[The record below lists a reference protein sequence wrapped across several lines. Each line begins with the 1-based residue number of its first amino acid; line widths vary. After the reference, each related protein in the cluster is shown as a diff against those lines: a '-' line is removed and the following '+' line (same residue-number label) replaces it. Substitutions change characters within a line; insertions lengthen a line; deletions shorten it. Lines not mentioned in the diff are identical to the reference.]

1 MSIGHTVQVPDHGS
15 PRRMKSP
22 TYRVVAGVLVLL
34 ALLLI
39 GWGTYR
45 EIERVRASQLAA
57 AVLEARL
64 QAQAF
69 AEHADAIVRT
79 VDFALIELTADWAG
93 WSAFHD
99 KARRVSQRLG
109 DLAVQVSGTDAQGV
123 VMSTNLATPTERVS
137 VADREH
143 IRVHLEN
150 RVQGLYIS
158 DPIFGRV
165 SKKWSIQFTR
175 AVRAG
180 DRVVAVLVISVA
192 PTFFADFYR
201 RLSNQ
206 RPGDVI
212 SMLKPDGVILAR
224 APDERESMGMR
235 LTGLPD
241 FAGDPAGSGH
251 YMRASIVDGV
261 DRIYGWYR
269 ARGSGL
275 VLVSGIDRTVAM
287 AGFQRERIWLVF
299 SAVLGATLLLVLA
312 LTVDVLMR
320 RGRRDAARARE
331 ENLRLEDAVVERTR
345 ELERVIDDL
354 SASQAELV
362 VARSALDSASEGVT
376 IADARGPDYPIIY
389 VNDAFERITG
399 YARADMLGRSCRL
412 LQGPERDQPGL
423 EIVRRAL
430 RTHEHCRVQLR
441 NYRRD
446 GELFHNELSLSPVRN
461 AAGEVCGIFLQDN
474 AAGEVTHYVGIQT
487 DVTQRLAIESQLRD
501 SQKMEAIGQLTGGL
515 AHDFNNLLGVVIG
528 NLDMIGESLPSDEG
542 LRRAYRAALDAALQG
557 AAVTRSLLAVAR
569 RQPLQVGVDD
579 LNALVGEMLP
589 LIRSSAGVAVT
600 VRLQLAGEDLPV
612 LMDAGGLS
620 NALLNLVI
628 NARDAMKDQPGERLM
643 VVRTRRST
651 GLEDPQGRLGSA
663 AYAVVE
669 VEDNGPGMGE
679 AVSSR
684 AFDLFFTTK
693 SAGHGTGLGLA
704 MVRGFAEQLRGTAYL
719 ESAPGQGTRVTLM
732 LPLAS
737 APALEGAAAGSAG
750 TGPVEDDSAMV
761 LAAEGRADLHALAR
775 EAARVCAVP
784 SAVLVLTDGRR
795 QHPVAAVGFPGDR
808 MPEIRALLAR
818 ALIRPADIFVVEDVS
833 RDETAAAS
841 ARGAQASDIRF
852 FAASPVKNDG
862 GRAVGVI
869 CVLDREPHALS
880 PLQSSRLREL
890 AGRVQAQLAR
900 DAEEISA
907 WPDPATPAT
916 VRADVPST
924 DTPAPSARARV
935 LVVDDEK
942 PLCDIGCLWL
952 ESMGYEAV
960 GVLGPAEA
968 LNRLRKDRF
977 DILFTDIVMPGA
989 MDGFELARE
998 ARRLQPHL
1006 RVLLASGYARGLAR
1020 QEELPGPL
1028 LDKPYRKHDLQRM
1041 IEALP

>member
-1 MSIGHTVQVPDHGS
+1 MSIGHTVQGPDQGS
-15 PRRMKSP
+15 PRRLKRP
-22 TYRVVAGVLVLL
+22 TRRALAGALVLV

-79 VDFALIELTADWAG
+79 VDFALVELTADWTG
-93 WSAFHD
+93 WPAFHD
-99 KARRVSQRLG
+99 KARRLSQRLG
-109 DLAVQVSGTDAQGV
+109 DLAVQVAGTDDQGV

-165 SKKWSIQFTR
+165 SKQWSIQFTR
-175 AVRAG
+175 AIRAG
-180 DRVVAVLVISVA
+180 DRVVGVVVISVS

-235 LTGLPD
+235 LKGLPD
-241 FAGDPAGSGH
+241 FAGDPAGSGY

-312 LTVDVLMR
+312 LTVDVLTR
-320 RGRRDAARARE
+320 RSRRDAARARE
-331 ENLRLEDAVVERTR
+331 ENLRLEDAVAERTR
-345 ELERVIDDL
+345 ELERVIEDL
-354 SASQAELV
+354 SASRAELL

-399 YARADMLGRSCRL
+399 YARADVLGRSCRI

-423 EIVRRAL
+423 EIVRQAL
-430 RTHEHCRVQLR
+430 RVHQHCRVQLR

-461 AAGEVCGIFLQDN
+461 AAGEV
-474 AAGEVTHYVGIQT
+474 THYVGLQT
-487 DVTQRLAIESQLRD
+487 DVTQRLAIEAQLRD

-528 NLDMIGESLPSDEG
+528 NLDMIGESLASDEG

-628 NARDAMKDQPGERLM
+628 NARDAMKEQPGERLM

-651 GLEDPQGRLGSA
+651 ALEDPQGRLDPA

-669 VEDNGPGMGE
+669 VEDNGPGMSDT
-679 AVSSR
+679 VSSR

-693 SAGHGTGLGLA
+693 SAGHGTGLGLS

-719 ESAPGQGTRVTLM
+719 DSAPGRGTRVALM

-737 APALEGAAAGSAG
+737 APVLEGAGDGSAGSAP
-750 TGPVEDDSAMV
+750 GPDDSALI
-761 LAAEGRADLHALAR
+761 LAAEGSADLDTLAR

-795 QHPVAAVGFPGDR
+795 QQRVAAVGFPDER
-808 MPEIRALLAR
+808 MPELRGLLAR
-818 ALIRPADIFVVEDVS
+818 ALIRPADVFVVEDVS

-841 ARGAQASDIRF
+841 ARGVQASDIRF
-852 FAASPVKNDG
+852 FAAAPVANDG
-862 GRAVGVI
+862 GRAVGAI

-890 AGRVQAQLAR
+890 AGRVRALLAR
-900 DAEEISA
+900 DAGEIA
-907 WPDPATPAT
+907 ARPAPPVPAPLHGD
-916 VRADVPST
+916 APSM
-924 DTPAPSARARV
+924 DAPAPSARARV

-952 ESMGYEAV
+952 ESMGYDTV

-968 LNRLRKDRF
+968 LERLRHGRF

-1028 LDKPYRKHDLQRM
+1028 LDKPYRKHELQRM